1 MNCAWIRCV
10 QRYQLD
16 HPFLLYVGN
25 IKPHKNL
32 ERLIDAFGRA
42 RAAGLADFRLMII
55 GDEISKYPPL
65 RQAVHRHRLDKYVRF
80 LGFQPYDTLAAFYR
94 LARVFV
100 FPSLYEGFGLPPL
113 EAMACGTPVV
123 TSNVSSLP
131 EIAGGAAILVDPHD
145 PESIAEGIVTAAA
158 DDSYRARAH
167 PARTGTRARFLVDAV
182 RGGDPSHL
190 HGSARAV
197 KIALIHDWLTGM
209 RGGERALLAFCEMF
223 PDADLF
229 TLVQVPG
236 ATDPIIERRRVRTSP
251 IQRLPFAGR
260 LYRHYLPLFPIAI
273 EQFDLDGYD
282 LVLST
287 SHCAAK
293 SVVVA
298 GHTRHLCYCLTPM
311 RYAWDQFDAYFGPER
326 VGERCSRVMRPVM
339 AAMARWDR
347 ATEGR
352 VHRYLA
358 ISQYVARRI
367 ALYYNRQSSIVYPPV
382 ETTFYTPEPG
392 PRRTRQGLLVVSA
405 LVPYKRVDLAIRRR
419 PARRGPVDHRRRRPG
434 TRSGCRTSP
443 ATASRFW
450 AGAPTKRFATCIA
463 ARSRRFCPAKK
474 ISASCRSKRRP
485 ADVRSSR
492 WAAAAR
498 CETVVD
504 GWTGVLVE
512 PGVEALADGLLH
524 ALATRLGRG
533 TDSPARRTLQP

>member
-1 MNCAWIRCV
+1 MPSA
-10 QRYQLD
+10 
-16 HPFLLYVGN
+16 
-25 IKPHKNL
+25 
-32 ERLIDAFGRA
+32 A
-42 RAAGLADFRLMII
+42 RAPPASTDLRLVII

-65 RQAVHRHRLDKYVRF
+65 RQSVHRHRLDKHVRF

-94 LARVFV
+94 LARAFV

-131 EIAGGAAILVDPHD
+131 EVAGGAAILVDPYE
-145 PESIAEGIVTAAA
+145 PASIAEGIGRAVTDGVHA
-158 DDSYRARAH
+158 SGPYRTRSGAGARL
-167 PARTGTRARFLVDAV
+167 LVVAV
-182 RGGDPSHL
+182 RNLHSPHL
-190 HGSARAV
+190 HGRARAV
-197 KIALIHDWLTGM
+197 KVALIHDWLTGM

-229 TLVQVPG
+229 TLVRVPG

-251 IQRLPFAGR
+251 IQFLPWPGR

-293 SVVVA
+293 SVVVS

-311 RYAWDQFDAYFGPER
+311 RYAWDQFDAYFGPDR
-326 VGERCSRVMRPVM
+326 VGPTVSRMMRPLM

-382 ETTFYTPEPG
+382 ETTFYTPAPSGTRVEPVVSEG
-392 PRRTRQGLLVVSA
+392 QAAGLLVVSA
-405 LVPYKRVDLAIRRR
+405 LVPINVLTSQSE
-419 PARRGPVDHRRRRPG
+419 RPG
-434 TRSGCRTSP
+434 
-443 ATASRFW
+443 AH
-450 AGAPTKRFATCIA
+450 
-463 ARSRRFCPAKK
+463 
-474 ISASCRSKRRP
+474 SCR
-485 ADVRSSR
+485 
-492 WAAAAR
+492 
-498 CETVVD
+498 
-504 GWTGVLVE
+504 
-512 PGVEALADGLLH
+512 
-524 ALATRLGRG
+524 
-533 TDSPARRTLQP
+533 